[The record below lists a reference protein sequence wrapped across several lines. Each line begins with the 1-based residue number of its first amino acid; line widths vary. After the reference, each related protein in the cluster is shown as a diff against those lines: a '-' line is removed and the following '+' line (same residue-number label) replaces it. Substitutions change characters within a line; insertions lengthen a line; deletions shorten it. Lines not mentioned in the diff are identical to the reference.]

1 MLAPHLTC
9 ALLAQQ
15 TLIFLGQDIANQKPV
30 VIYPRDGKDSR
41 GGTYQILSTSHNGTS
56 KVRLDIPK
64 PAKML
69 DTETLLSLDA
79 PQVYLSTAP
88 YLTNETNPN
97 DSLVVTFFASA
108 FPAFPYL
115 RANETFV
122 VNVWLWASFANGT
135 VVGDYAPATVAT
147 VTTVSDSDYRIGHS
161 CD

>member
-88 YLTNETNPN
+88 YLTNGNWMLYQRPTRTTHW
-97 DSLVVTFFASA
+97 SSRSSHQLSRHFHTYVQMK
-108 FPAFPYL
+108 L
-115 RANETFV
+115 
-122 VNVWLWASFANGT
+122 LW
-135 VVGDYAPATVAT
+135 
-147 VTTVSDSDYRIGHS
+147 
-161 CD
+161 